1 MYISAWYGSLNPN
14 SFIRSTAI
22 FLHGNTK
29 RVLPLKTKKKQ
40 YFWKYKNKIFL
51 KNIFTI
57 QCQILCW
64 QYSCLVLPCV
74 ILNEPLGVYL
84 ERLWFVSLVRCRR
97 MEESQFIIIYIEEE
111 TLQLIF
117 RQTTISLSLSVV
129 DSLTAEDRDSVWF
142 LRPAASIGCVPLL
155 GEEQRW

>member
-1 MYISAWYGSLNPN
+1 M
-14 SFIRSTAI
+14 
-22 FLHGNTK
+22 
-29 RVLPLKTKKKQ
+29 
-40 YFWKYKNKIFL
+40 
-51 KNIFTI
+51 
-57 QCQILCW
+57 
-64 QYSCLVLPCV
+64 LPCV

-129 DSLTAEDRDSVWF
+129 DSLTAEDRDSV
-142 LRPAASIGCVPLL
+142 
-155 GEEQRW
+155 